1 MACKDEGQRLELNE
15 KEKWY
20 VVEVK
25 RVKAMVGTV
34 VWTRTRSL
42 KVEYKKWKSLR
53 GRDYLS
59 KQRMKRQVRG
69 GLLIV
74 SEIRETLRLF
84 TRLVT
89 ERDMLHEKDYIAKI
103 TKAREDEDSMAF
115 QRECRGDSTNLHKF
129 TSREASLEEREKQN
143 CGMALHLEDMVLLVK
158 ERDKERFN
166 NKQNLLYCNILTK

>member
-25 RVKAMVGTV
+25 RVKAIVGTV

-59 KQRMKRQVRG
+59 KQRMKMQVRG

-74 SEIRETLRLF
+74 CEIRETLRLF

-89 ERDMLHEKDYIAKI
+89 ERDMLHEKDYTAKI
-103 TKAREDEDSMAF
+103 TKAREDEDSIAF
-115 QRECRGDSTNLHKF
+115 QRE
-129 TSREASLEEREKQN
+129 SRPWGL
-143 CGMALHLEDMVLLVK
+143 D
-158 ERDKERFN
+158 
-166 NKQNLLYCNILTK
+166 

>member
-89 ERDMLHEKDYIAKI
+89 ERNMLHEKNYIAKI
-103 TKAREDEDSMAF
+103 TKIIYRS
-115 QRECRGDSTNLHKF
+115 
-129 TSREASLEEREKQN
+129 
-143 CGMALHLEDMVLLVK
+143 K
-158 ERDKERFN
+158 E
-166 NKQNLLYCNILTK
+166 

>member
-1 MACKDEGQRLELNE
+1 MACKDEGQRLELNG

-25 RVKAMVGTV
+25 RVKAMLGTV

-42 KVEYKKWKSLR
+42 KLEYKKWKSLR

-84 TRLVT
+84 NEACDGTGYV
-89 ERDMLHEKDYIAKI
+89 
-103 TKAREDEDSMAF
+103 ARKGPYS
-115 QRECRGDSTNLHKF
+115 K
-129 TSREASLEEREKQN
+129 
-143 CGMALHLEDMVLLVK
+143 
-158 ERDKERFN
+158 N
-166 NKQNLLYCNILTK
+166 NQGKGG